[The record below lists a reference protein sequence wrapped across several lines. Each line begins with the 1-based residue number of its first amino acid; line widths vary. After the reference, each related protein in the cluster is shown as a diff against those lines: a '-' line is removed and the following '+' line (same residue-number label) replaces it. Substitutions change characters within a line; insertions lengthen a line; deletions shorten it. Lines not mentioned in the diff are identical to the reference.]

1 MDVLLIGCGKM
12 GGAML
17 RRWLERTE
25 HNFTIVDPVADET
38 PDNAELLRSEGELGD
53 RSFDMVIVAI
63 KPQMV
68 DTVLPDYA
76 KHLNKDGCA
85 VSIAAGCSM
94 ARISKLLGDAP
105 TVRVMP
111 NLPAL
116 IGLGATGLFA
126 GDSVSEG
133 HRAQVTKL
141 IDYVGE
147 SFWVSSED
155 ELDRLTAVSGSGP
168 GYVFQFMQSYIEA
181 AEELGFSKDTARA
194 LVTQTII
201 GAAKMASQSDST
213 VVDLRNS
220 VTSKKGTTEAGL
232 NALNKGGALDT
243 LLKQTTGAA
252 YSRALE
258 LQ

>member
-1 MDVLLIGCGKM
+1 MNVLLIGCGKM

-17 RRWLERTE
+17 RRWLLNTE
-25 HNFTIVDPVADET
+25 HTFTIVDPM
-38 PDNAELLRSEGELGD
+38 AENPPEGAKLLRAEADLGD
-53 RSFDMVIVAI
+53 RRFDMVMVAI

-68 DTVLPDYA
+68 DDVLPAYRKRIA
-76 KHLNKDGCA
+76 PGGCA

-116 IGLGATGLFA
+116 VGLGATGLFA
-126 GDSVSEG
+126 SDSCSDTQ
-133 HRAQVTKL
+133 RTQVTDL
-141 IDYVGE
+141 IDIVGK
-147 SFWVSSED
+147 SFWVASED

-168 GYVFQFMQSYIEA
+168 GYVFQFMHSYIEA
-181 AEELGFSKDTARA
+181 AKELGFDDGTARA
-194 LVTQTII
+194 LVLQTIT
-201 GAAKMASQSDST
+201 GAAKMATDADET

-232 NALNKGGALDT
+232 HALNHEGALDT
-243 LLKQTTGAA
+243 LLKNTTRAA
-252 YSRALE
+252 YNRALE

>member
-1 MDVLLIGCGKM
+1 MNVLLIGCGKM

-25 HNFTIVDPVADET
+25 HKFTIVDPAAEDT
-38 PDNAELLRSEGELGD
+38 PSGAELLRSREELGD
-53 RSFDMVIVAI
+53 RRFDMIIVAI
-63 KPQMV
+63 KPQMI
-68 DTVLPDYA
+68 DDVLPAYA
-76 KHLNKDGCA
+76 QHLAEGGCA
-85 VSIAAGCSM
+85 VSIAAGCSLE
-94 ARISKLLGDAP
+94 RVSRPLGNAP

-116 IGLGATGLFA
+116 IGLGATGLYA
-126 GDSVSEG
+126 SNGCSDD
-133 HRAQVTKL
+133 HRTQVTKL

-147 SFWVSSED
+147 SFWVGSED

-181 AEELGFSKDTARA
+181 AEELGFTEKTARA

-201 GAAKMASQSDST
+201 GAAKMADQSDSS
-213 VVDLRNS
+213 VVELRNS

-232 NALNKGGALDT
+232 NALNKGGALDS
-243 LLKQTTGAA
+243 LMKNTTGAA
-252 YSRALE
+252 YARALE

>member
-25 HNFTIVDPVADET
+25 HKFTIVDPGADDT
-38 PDNAELLRSEGELGD
+38 PDGAELLRSREELGE
-53 RSFDMVIVAI
+53 RTFGMIIVAI

-68 DTVLPDYA
+68 DTVLPDYSQHLA
-76 KHLNKDGCA
+76 KGGCA
-85 VSIAAGCSM
+85 VSIAAGCGIG
-94 ARISKLLGDAP
+94 RISKLLGNVP
-105 TVRVMP
+105 TIRVMP

-116 IGLGATGLFA
+116 IGLGATGLYA
-126 GDSVSEG
+126 SEDCG
-133 HRAQVTKL
+133 ETHRAQVTKL

-147 SFWVSSED
+147 SFWVTSED

-181 AEELGFSKDTARA
+181 AEELGFDEGTARA
-194 LVTQTII
+194 LVTQTVI
-201 GAAKMASQSDST
+201 GAAKMASQSESSII
-213 VVDLRNS
+213 DLRNS

-232 NALNKGGALDT
+232 NALNKDGAMDALM
-243 LLKQTTGAA
+243 KHTTGAA
-252 YSRALE
+252 YARALE

>member
-25 HNFTIVDPVADET
+25 HKFTIVDPVADDT
-38 PDNAELLRSEGELGD
+38 PKGAELLRSEGDLGD
-53 RSFDMVIVAI
+53 RQFDMVIVAI

-76 KHLNKDGCA
+76 KHLKEDGCA

-94 ARISKLLGDAP
+94 ARISKLLADAP

-126 GDSVSEG
+126 GDSVSQD
-133 HRAQVTKL
+133 HREQVTKL

-181 AEELGFSKDTARA
+181 AEELGFGEDTARA

-232 NALNKGGALDT
+232 NALNKDGALDT
-243 LLKQTTGAA
+243 LLKETTGAA